1 MNKKGDVMAQKE
13 DVGMLKRQIQA
24 LNERLHDAKDR
35 TSDYI
40 EENPL
45 KSALIAFGVGVV
57 AGAILLK
64 LLEKK

>member
-1 MNKKGDVMAQKE
+1 MI
-13 DVGMLKRQIQA
+13 KRQLQA
-24 LNERLHDAKDR
+24 LNEKLGDAKDK

-40 EENPL
+40 SENPL

-57 AGAILLK
+57 AGAVLLK

>member
-1 MNKKGDVMAQKE
+1 MPKE
-13 DVGMLKRQIQA
+13 DIGMLKRQIQV
-24 LNERLHDAKDR
+24 LNEKLHDAKER

-45 KSALIAFGVGVV
+45 KSTLIAFGVGVV
-57 AGAILLK
+57 AGAVLLK